1 MEDPQ
6 DPADFETSDSELSD
20 GPTPGGEPPVPPA
33 RRFPSSNIGR
43 PRIEGVE
50 AGIAAGLVPPAS
62 PLVGPPQVPGH
73 APRHLSHSEDLY
85 DEVPD
90 DIAAGIELP
99 DWTDPPTR
107 EVPRVLLQHGQPAG
121 PVIPGPVWRESQS
134 DFDQDS
140 EAFAEIVSESVP
152 VVAHDEGA
160 DVEDDFGFENFDR
173 FEGIDPRPTAARPE
187 RVSASGDT
195 TVYRV
200 IATSGNE
207 GLHLPSA
214 RERAG
219 EVGVGRVRFAGRAVT
234 TDVPDEVV
242 EPPTQEVSP
251 PHRGRNPIVA
261 TVTGL
266 AVGLFTLLCF
276 YAGPI
281 TALALSCVVLL
292 LAAAEFFQTLR
303 RVRYQPATLLGL
315 VAAPGFAIAAYLKG
329 PEAVPILFA
338 IGTIATICWYL
349 AGVTRR
355 AVVANISVSLLGIA
369 WIAGLGCFSGLLL
382 DPTAFPLRHGVA
394 YLLGAAVVTVAY
406 DVGGYA
412 FGSWIGQHKLAPS
425 ISPNK
430 TWEGLIGGSL
440 SALIIAMAVVSHLHP
455 WDFGRAAALGVIV
468 AVVAPVGDLVES
480 MIKRDMNVK
489 DMGTLLPAHGGVLDR
504 VDALLFV
511 LPATYIL
518 VRLFHG

>member
-6 DPADFETSDSELSD
+6 DRGESEIAEGDLSD
-20 GPTPGGEPPVPPA
+20 APVPTDAPPVPAA

-50 AGIAAGLVPPAS
+50 AGVAAGLVPPTTPATE
-62 PLVGPPQVPGH
+62 GRDAPGGT
-73 APRHLSHSEDLY
+73 PRHLSRHEPLY
-85 DEVPD
+85 EEPVPD
-90 DIAAGIELP
+90 EIAAGIELP

-107 EVPRVLLQHGQPAG
+107 EVPRVLLQQGEASRAA
-121 PVIPGPVWRESQS
+121 IPGPVWRESQG
-134 DFDQDS
+134 DFDQDQ

-160 DVEDDFGFENFDR
+160 DADDDFGFENFDR
-173 FEGIDPRPTAARPE
+173 FDGIDEASPPDHPARWSAPE
-187 RVSASGDT
+187 ET

-207 GLHLPSA
+207 GLHLPA
-214 RERAG
+214 EQAG
-219 EVGVGRVRFAGRAVT
+219 DAGVGRVRFAGRAVT
-234 TDVPDEVV
+234 AKPPEELPEPLEEVP
-242 EPPTQEVSP
+242 PARP
-251 PHRGRNPIVA
+251 RGRNPVIA
-261 TVTGL
+261 TSTGL
-266 AVGLFTLLCF
+266 LVGGVALLCF
-276 YAGPI
+276 FAGPI
-281 TALALSCVVLL
+281 PALVISSLVLL

-315 VAAPGFAIAAYLKG
+315 VAAPGFAIAAYVKG
-329 PEAVPILFA
+329 PEAIPVLAA
-338 IGTIATICWYL
+338 IGTVATICWYL
-349 AGVTRR
+349 VGVTRK
-355 AVVANISVSLLGIA
+355 AVVANISVSLLGIF
-369 WIAGLGCFSGLLL
+369 WIAGLGCFAGLLL

-394 YLLGAAVVTVAY
+394 YLLGAAEVTVAY

-412 FGSWIGQHKLAPS
+412 FGSWLGQHKLVPS

-440 SALIIAMAVVSHLHP
+440 SALVIALAVTSQMHP
-455 WDFGRAAALGVIV
+455 WDLKRAAALGIV
-468 AVVAPVGDLVES
+468 VAIVAPVGDLAES
-480 MIKRDMNVK
+480 MIKRDLKVK

-511 LPATYIL
+511 LPATYFL